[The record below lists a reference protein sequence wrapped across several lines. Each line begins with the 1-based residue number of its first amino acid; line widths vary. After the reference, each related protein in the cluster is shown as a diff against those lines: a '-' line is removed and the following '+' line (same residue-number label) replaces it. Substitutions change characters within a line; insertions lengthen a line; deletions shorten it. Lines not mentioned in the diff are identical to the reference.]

1 MTRPARLVRYRP
13 VFDRMHGIMAP
24 KPWIGLFIP
33 LRHVFKGTLLK
44 IVTLHL

>member
-1 MTRPARLVRYRP
+1 MVRYRS

-24 KPWIGLFIP
+24 KPWVGLFIP
-33 LRHVFKGTLLK
+33 LRHVFKGALLK